1 MQRGIASV
9 VILILIAVVIGLT
22 ALGLGFYAIQSANP
36 RNDSVPLPPEYLIP
50 PAQIQT
56 SQAATSTQCPDIDHT
71 GCDTSSQWMTW
82 DESDVQVDSSSKSTI
97 LVK

>member
-22 ALGLGFYAIQSANP
+22 ALGVGFYTVRS
-36 RNDSVPLPPEYLIP
+36 SVPQKGSVLLPPEYLLP
-50 PAQIQT
+50 PAKTTLEQ
-56 SQAATSTQCPDIDHT
+56 STPECPDIDYT
-71 GCDTSSQWMTW
+71 GCDNSSQWMTW
-82 DESDVQVDSSSKSTI
+82 DESDVQADTSSKSTI